1 MGQRSDNLDGFLG
14 LGPLAPYLVGS
25 GEQAQAQA
33 LRGLPHAQAF
43 LRLRAHGDSQ
53 QAVASTRRGQRAYE
67 TLGPRPSREASNQE
81 PAARAHPEGTQGR
94 ETAFRK
100 TLGLRPSGQLT
111 EATLQQA
118 YRRALQRAHPDT
130 GGSLE
135 AFHAVQEAYR
145 GLRAR

>member
-53 QAVASTRRGQRAYE
+53 QAVASTRA
-67 TLGPRPSREASNQE
+67 
-81 PAARAHPEGTQGR
+81 
-94 ETAFRK
+94 
-100 TLGLRPSGQLT
+100 
-111 EATLQQA
+111 
-118 YRRALQRAHPDT
+118 
-130 GGSLE
+130 GS
-135 AFHAVQEAYR
+135 APTKP
-145 GLRAR
+145 